1 MTVQR
6 QGLNI
11 SCYEHRNI
19 LMTKRFQIILT
30 LTAFISFILAL
41 VLDRTHC
48 GQDTDTDW
56 KNIEVLKILIV
67 VIILIAVGLL
77 LGLYFFSKKNYKNRI
92 LLTIPICFI
101 LFAFVDIAKTAINY
115 YGLNEEYN
123 YFTAKQDIRNGKI
136 QLLETGI
143 ILPNPNTNVD
153 WKKKQDAE
161 KKTEKQF
168 GYKSINLG
176 CTVTNGIYIYNSV
189 MEDYLEKVNDKGWRT
204 KERAIID
211 SIMKSIAP

>member
-1 MTVQR
+1 
-6 QGLNI
+6 
-11 SCYEHRNI
+11 
-19 LMTKRFQIILT
+19 MTKRFQIILT

-41 VLDRTHC
+41 VLDLTYF
-48 GQDTDTDW
+48 GQDTDIDW